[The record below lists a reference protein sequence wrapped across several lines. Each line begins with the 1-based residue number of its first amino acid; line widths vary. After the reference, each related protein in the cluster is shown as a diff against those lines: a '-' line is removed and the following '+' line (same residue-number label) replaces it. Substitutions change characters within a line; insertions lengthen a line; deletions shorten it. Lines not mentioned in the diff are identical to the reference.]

1 MIRRIVWA
9 GAVAVLLEV
18 AAAAAGPVEDARK
31 QIKDG
36 KYDEAIAGL
45 EAALKAQPKN
55 AAAIKAGLAEAHLAY
70 GNFYMYNQ
78 QLPPMK
84 KYPAALREFRKVL
97 AYDKQNKKAQEN
109 VATIEGIYK
118 SMGRPVP
125 Q

>member
-1 MIRRIVWA
+1 MIRKTIWA
-9 GAVAVLLEV
+9 GVFSILLGV

-45 EAALKAQPKN
+45 ESALKAQPKN
-55 AAAIKAGLAEAHLAY
+55 AAAIEAGLAEAHLAH

-97 AYDKQNKKAQEN
+97 AYDKQNKKAREN
-109 VATIEGIYK
+109 IGAIEGIYK

-125 Q
+125 R